1 MTKMSVNRHYNRSLN
16 HCKIKK
22 YSFRI
27 IYKTTKQKS
36 EKGNL
41 INFCSSNALSDSDSL
56 GGEGVGGQGGQG
68 DEAEQGGG
76 QREVGEQSQQP
87 VEGEEG
93 LEQDLKVC
101 HFNSSGTAK

>member
-1 MTKMSVNRHYNRSLN
+1 MPIHILTEAKIIPEYRTITSESFIYN
-16 HCKIKK
+16 
-22 YSFRI
+22 
-27 IYKTTKQKS
+27 TAKQKS
-36 EKGNL
+36 EKRNL
-41 INFCSSNALSDSDSL
+41 INFCSALSDSDSL

>member
-1 MTKMSVNRHYNRSLN
+1 MPIDITTESQIIAKCKNIASESYIQYDKTK
-16 HCKIKK
+16 IWKK
-22 YSFRI
+22 R
-27 IYKTTKQKS
+27 
-36 EKGNL
+36 NL
-41 INFCSSNALSDSDSL
+41 INFCGSNALSDSDSL

-93 LEQDLKVC
+93 LEQDLEVR
-101 HFNSSGTAK
+101 HFNSSGTQ